1 VIEAIHFQKTQ
12 EKLSTPVQF
21 IKGVGPKRAQAL
33 EKKGIKTVKDALFYL
48 PYRYEDRSRLKLVR
62 ELEIGRKET
71 VMAQVLKAGELPL
84 YSRFSRGKR
93 SRRIF
98 EVLLRDRAGA
108 VFRAKWFHYRGQYLR
123 RRFPPGALV
132 ILYGTVGVFRG
143 QIELVHPETE
153 IVSLPEI
160 RPERKLNFSRIDPP
174 EFGETETGPDNL
186 NFGRI
191 VPIYH
196 EVEGIYPRTLR
207 SIFWEIARNFSE
219 FLVSGVPAETAEGQ
233 GLMGIGEAV
242 RTLHFPEPEVDL
254 ESLQSRQSPHH
265 LRLIIEELF
274 LLELGLALRREQA
287 SREPGIRIKG
297 NDLYRE
303 KFVRSLPFTLT
314 RAQEKVTREIEEDLR
329 TGRPMNRL
337 LQGDV
342 GSGKTVVAAWASL
355 QAIEENFQ
363 VALMAPTEILAEQH
377 YRNLSGYFAGLPV
390 RVGFL
395 TSGLSRKV
403 REETYKKTAAGEVNL
418 LVGTHALIQ
427 DPLIFPRLGL
437 VIIDEQ
443 HRFGVGQRARLREK
457 TGATLPKYV
466 PHLLVMTAT
475 PIPRTLALTI
485 YGDLD
490 VSIIDEL
497 PPGRKPVGT
506 RVYSEPERTEIYR
519 AMAEELRRG
528 NQVFVVYPLI
538 EESEKLDLRDATRMS
553 VDLKSRFPGYVV
565 GLVHGRMK
573 REERDQIMREFR
585 EGRISVLV
593 ATTVIE
599 VGIDIPEATLMIVE
613 HAERFGLS
621 QLHQLRGRVGRGD
634 APSTCILVSGAG
646 PSRPEPGEKE
656 PRFFPTLPGEAEAE
670 PPESRAERR
679 LKVMESTNDG
689 FKIAEEDLNIRGPGD
704 IMGTRQSG
712 FPVLQFADF
721 PRDFKILLM
730 ARKEAFALAKVDP
743 NLTQAGHFI
752 TREMLKEMWE
762 GKASFLSA
770 G

>member
-1 VIEAIHFQKTQ
+1 MIEAIHFKKTQ

-33 EKKGIKTVKDALFYL
+33 EKKGIKTVKDALFFL

-62 ELEIGRKET
+62 ELVPGRKET
-71 VMAQVLKAGELPL
+71 VMAQVLKVGEIPL
-84 YSRFSRGKR
+84 FSRFSRGKR
-93 SRRIF
+93 PRRIF
-98 EVLLRDRAGA
+98 EVLLRDRGGA
-108 VFRAKWFHYRGQYLR
+108 LFRAKWFHYRGEYLR
-123 RRFPPGALV
+123 RSFPPGAQV

-143 QIELVHPETE
+143 QVELIHPETE
-153 IVSLPEI
+153 IISVPEV
-160 RPERKLNFSRIDPP
+160 RPGKKLDFSRIAPMEPVAAEPD
-174 EFGETETGPDNL
+174 TDNL

-207 SIFWEIARNFSE
+207 AIFWEIVRNFSE
-219 FLVSGVPAETAEGQ
+219 HLVSGVPAEILEGQ
-233 GLMGIGEAV
+233 GLIGIAEAV
-242 RTLHFPEPEVDL
+242 RALHFPEPDTDL
-254 ESLQSRQSPHH
+254 ASLENRRSPYH
-265 LRLIIEELF
+265 LRMIFEELF
-274 LLELGLALRREQA
+274 LLELGLALRREKA
-287 SREPGIRIKG
+287 SREPGTKITG
-297 NDLYRE
+297 TGLYRDQ
-303 KFVRSLPFTLT
+303 FIGSLPFTLT
-314 RAQEKVTREIEEDLR
+314 KAQERVVREIEEDLR

-342 GSGKTVVAAWASL
+342 GSGKTVVAALASL
-355 QAIEENFQ
+355 RAAEEKYQ

-377 YRNLSGYFAGLPV
+377 YRNLSGYFAQLPIQVGL
-390 RVGFL
+390 L
-395 TSGLSRKV
+395 TGSLSRKV
-403 REETYKKTAAGEVNL
+403 REETYRKTAAGEMNV
-418 LVGTHALIQ
+418 LVGTQALIQ
-427 DPLIFPRLGL
+427 EPLTFPRLGL

-457 TGATLPKYV
+457 ARENLPQCA

-475 PIPRTLALTI
+475 PIPRTLALTL

-490 VSIIDEL
+490 VSVIDEM
-497 PPGRKPVGT
+497 PPGRKPIKT
-506 RVYSEPERTEIYR
+506 RVYNEEERPEVFR
-519 AMAEELRRG
+519 AMLEELKKG
-528 NQVFVVYPLI
+528 SQVFVVYPLI

-553 VDLKSRFPGYVV
+553 EDLKSRFPGYVV

-573 REERDQIMREFR
+573 REERDRIMREFR
-585 EGRISVLV
+585 EGRIAMLV

-599 VGIDIPEATLMIVE
+599 VGIDIPEATLMIIE

-646 PSRPEPGEKE
+646 PSRPEAVEKE
-656 PRFFPTLPGEAEAE
+656 PRFFPALLGEPEAE
-670 PPESRAERR
+670 PQETRAERR

-721 PRDFKILLM
+721 PRDFKILLS
-730 ARKEAFALAKVDP
+730 ARKEAFALAKTDP
-743 NLTQAGHFI
+743 NLTQAGHLL
-752 TREMLKEMWE
+752 TRELLKEMWE
-762 GKASFLSA
+762 GKGSVLFA